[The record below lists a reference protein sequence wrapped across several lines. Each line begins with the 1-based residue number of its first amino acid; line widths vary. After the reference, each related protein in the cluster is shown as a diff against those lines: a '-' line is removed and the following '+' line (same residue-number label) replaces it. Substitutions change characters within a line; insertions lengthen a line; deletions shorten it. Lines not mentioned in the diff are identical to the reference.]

1 MTTEDTPKP
10 VAWMINNLLVP
21 RQKPWPTRVD
31 SDAYQLAAGRREYE
45 VTPLFDKATIDA
57 AVAAERERCIAAV
70 FAWAHDAID
79 RKACATFS
87 APTAAEQIVKRL

>member
-1 MTTEDTPKP
+1 MSADTVPLPKP
-10 VAWMINNLLVP
+10 GKVFSEPPAFYKNKKWKDHPYYTADQM
-21 RQKPWPTRVD
+21 R
-31 SDAYQLAAGRREYE
+31 AYAA
-45 VTPLFDKATIDA
+45 A

-79 RKACATFS
+79 RKACAMFS

>member
-1 MTTEDTPKP
+1 M
-10 VAWMINNLLVP
+10 MI
-21 RQKPWPTRVD
+21 
-31 SDAYQLAAGRREYE
+31 
-45 VTPLFDKATIDA
+45 DKARIQNEAAHFFEWPDPNRKDHVTLVSCRIFAATIA
-57 AVAAERERCIAAV
+57 EMAVAEERERCIAAV